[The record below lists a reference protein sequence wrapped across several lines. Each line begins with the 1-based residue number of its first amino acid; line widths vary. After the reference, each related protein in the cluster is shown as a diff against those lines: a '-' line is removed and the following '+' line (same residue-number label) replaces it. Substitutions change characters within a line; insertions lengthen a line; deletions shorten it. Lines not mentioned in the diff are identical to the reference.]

1 MERGGKG
8 FQGGFPSG
16 RGLRILVLCTHNSAR
31 SQMMEGWL
39 RRHLAEAGLAA
50 EVFSAGTE
58 KTRLKPEAVAVMAE
72 VGVDLSGQF
81 SKTLLE
87 VPDPWNFDLVL
98 TVCDAAFEACPAYP
112 ARTHRLHVGFPDPT
126 GRSLEEWRRVRDA
139 LGRASRALV
148 AALAEGRWPDPGAL
162 AVLARLAEPQ
172 AVAKQAELVV
182 QEAAQAEPEGQVD
195 RGQKAHGQG
204 EQVAEPGQTRSK
216 SQRGKA

>member
-1 MERGGKG
+1 MGSLR
-8 FQGGFPSG
+8 G

-50 EVFSAGTE
+50 EVFSAGTQ
-58 KTRLKPEAVAVMAE
+58 KTALKPEAVRVMAE
-72 VGVDLSGQF
+72 VGVDLSGHV
-81 SKTLLE
+81 SKTLFE

-112 ARTHRLHVGFPDPT
+112 ARTRRLHVGFPDPT
-126 GRSLEEWRRVRDA
+126 GRPLGEWRRVRDA

-148 AALAEGRWPDPGAL
+148 AALAEGRWPDPHAL
-162 AVLARLAEPQ
+162 AALARLVQPQ

-195 RGQKAHGQG
+195 RGQKAHGKG
-204 EQVAEPGQTRSK
+204 EQVAEPGLTRGESE
-216 SQRGKA
+216 RGKA